1 MVPQHQNFIYCCFF
15 AVAAVQS
22 EKSRSSGAES
32 DAEVSG
38 IPVSQLASFAVDQ
51 DGRQVLEM
59 MNPHR
64 TSCFLEL

>member
-1 MVPQHQNFIYCCFF
+1 MYYCFF

-22 EKSRSSGAES
+22 EKSRSSGVES

-38 IPVSQLASFAVDQ
+38 IPVSKLASFAADQ